1 MPDGFLQSLS
11 GFVSE
16 CSATL
21 KSSVKLLLASRRA
34 TIGRSAEYRRPL
46 IALGNG
52 PSLKENLLNDM
63 DTLREHPALA
73 VNFFANSPEF
83 SIVRPRY
90 YVLADPHFFTG
101 GDSDENVSRLAA
113 NIRSASWTMIL
124 FIPASFRRHAAA
136 FNGSKIEIRFFNAVA
151 MEGFRWFEHLAWSRN
166 LGMPRPRNVLIP
178 SLMIG
183 LSLGF
188 KTIYLLGA
196 DHSWTRTLYV
206 TDDNTVVSVQPHFYA
221 DSAGEKERVSSVY
234 AGVRLHQVMESM
246 VIAFRSYHDIRRY
259 AAHIGAQIF
268 NATPGS
274 MIDAFTRQQLPP
286 AQS

>member
-1 MPDGFLQSLS
+1 
-11 GFVSE
+11 
-16 CSATL
+16 
-21 KSSVKLLLASRRA
+21 
-34 TIGRSAEYRRPL
+34 
-46 IALGNG
+46 
-52 PSLKENLLNDM
+52 
-63 DTLREHPALA
+63 
-73 VNFFANSPEF
+73 
-83 SIVRPRY
+83 
-90 YVLADPHFFTG
+90 
-101 GDSDENVSRLAA
+101 
-113 NIRSASWTMIL
+113 MIL

-196 DHSWTRTLYV
+196 DHSWTRTLSV

-274 MIDAFTRQQLPP
+274 MIDAFPRQQLPP

>member
-34 TIGRSAEYRRPL
+34 TIGCSSEYRRPL
-46 IALGNG
+46 IVLGNG
-52 PSLKENLLNDM
+52 PSLKDNLLNDM

-196 DHSWTRTLYV
+196 DHSWTRTLSV

-274 MIDAFTRQQLPP
+274 MIDAFPRQQLPP